1 MTLPKSI
8 EDREYKKF
16 AEVSSNVAVRV
27 TGVIA
32 SGLAPVTYDQVD
44 VTYPTSVSEVYTFK
58 LATASV
64 GVVTVTYTDDSKENL
79 LSAVRT

>member
-16 AEVSSNVAVRV
+16 AEVSSEVAVRV
-27 TGVIA
+27 TGILG
-32 SGLAPVTYDQVD
+32 SGLAPVTYDRVD
-44 VTYPTSVSEVYTFK
+44 VAYPTSATEVYTFK
-58 LATASV
+58 LSNVSV
-64 GVVTVTYTDDSKENL
+64 GVVTVTYEDDSKENL